1 MISSQVPNYKIME
14 DLSQS
19 RSGTI
24 IICILS
30 SYFLEYLHVHFNIT
44 LINIFI
50 FLNMIGLYYIIEKIK
65 IIIRV
70 EYNNDN

>member
-1 MISSQVPNYKIME
+1 ME

-44 LINIFI
+44 LISIFI